1 MSTVTAMRRSNPWMS
16 RALSMRGVESR
27 GVAGEADIKVFVET
41 LYFTNHGPRSNY
53 RPVLHVRGQLVG
65 LTPYG
70 SPEIAYGVTEVSFD
84 RNMEGGNVTVDA
96 FYEFTDEQLVS
107 LVKKGFFNEGFE
119 PPNDL
124 LNQIWI
130 LPAHYEGVVV
140 APRND
145 QEAPLAF
152 IDVIDRDGLII
163 DAMTSGLDLEDYFPD
178 YLTKLRSHELED
190 DKSAERTLERTNQ
203 VDDIFAGMESQ
214 YNDEGTDGRTN
225 EAEGAS
231 IAQALSGEMGAKS
244 ILPVMDSPLF
254 DALMRNAQ
262 AKFNIT
268 EDELVNESQAESEIS
283 VANESVPDV
292 AASEVATKD
301 QQATITTD
309 ELASTFRDVMSDFI
323 DSSVAKN
330 TPASKLADIVNAGD
344 EIESLED
351 LHEAVAEADESVA
364 RKRVS
369 AREAIEVA
377 TKDSIDALSFD
388 DEPGLG

>member
-1 MSTVTAMRRSNPWMS
+1 M
-16 RALSMRGVESR
+16 
-27 GVAGEADIKVFVET
+27 K
-41 LYFTNHGPRSNY
+41 
-53 RPVLHVRGQLVG
+53 
-65 LTPYG
+65 
-70 SPEIAYGVTEVSFD
+70 
-84 RNMEGGNVTVDA
+84 
-96 FYEFTDEQLVS
+96 
-107 LVKKGFFNEGFE
+107 
-119 PPNDL
+119 
-124 LNQIWI
+124 
-130 LPAHYEGVVV
+130 
-140 APRND
+140 
-145 QEAPLAF
+145 
-152 IDVIDRDGLII
+152 
-163 DAMTSGLDLEDYFPD
+163 
-178 YLTKLRSHELED
+178 
-190 DKSAERTLERTNQ
+190 
-203 VDDIFAGMESQ
+203 SQ

-351 LHEAVAEADESVA
+351 LHEAVAEAEQSTA

-369 AREAIEVA
+369 AREAVEVA
-377 TKDSIDALSFD
+377 TRDSIDALPLD
-388 DEPGLG
+388 DGFEL